1 MKEKEKEEESQKND
15 SAKEKYAQKRA
26 KFREN
31 KSSSSSSIF
40 LDTTIST
47 PEVKDII
54 KAVAI
59 LLKTQLNED
68 STMTKTL
75 SKESNLYY
83 FSEEKY
89 IEDFPEYFDAQKK
102 ENIHKIPTTEDIM
115 DFMEALYNCVQ
126 FSPECCIICLMYIYR
141 IIALTGLSLQETNW
155 RPLIFVSLMVS
166 QKIWDD
172 NALPNGDFSI
182 IYPFFDNEQ
191 LNELEIKFLE
201 IIQYNVYV
209 TLSNYMTFY
218 LNLRALVQNHIELKP
233 LSKYSLKKME
243 HLINEKKESK
253 LKRSGSHGKVW
264 KEGEKGSYVI
274 N

>member
-1 MKEKEKEEESQKND
+1 MKDKDNNKASI
-15 SAKEKYAQKRA
+15 KRA
-26 KFREN
+26 AFREN

-40 LDTTIST
+40 LDTTILT
-47 PEVKDII
+47 PTVKNMI

-68 STMTKTL
+68 NAMTKRI
-75 SKESNLYY
+75 SEESDLYY

-89 IEDFPEYFDAQKK
+89 IKEYPQYFDQQKI
-102 ENIHKIPTTEDIM
+102 ENIHKIPTADDIM

-155 RPLIFVSLMVS
+155 RPLIFVALMVS

-172 NALPNGDFSI
+172 SFLSNGDFSS
-182 IYPFFDNEQ
+182 IYPFFDKEQ
-191 LNELEIKFLE
+191 LNLLEIKFLE
-201 IIQYNVYV
+201 IIQYNVFV

-218 LNLRALVQNHIELKP
+218 LNLRALVENKIPLKP
-233 LSKYSLKKME
+233 LSKHSLQKME
-243 HLINEKKESK
+243 HLINEKREQKI
-253 LKRSGSHGKVW
+253 KRSGSHGKLLLP
-264 KEGEKGSYVI
+264 GAKGSYII

>member
-1 MKEKEKEEESQKND
+1 MKEKEKLNKSKTESI
-15 SAKEKYAQKRA
+15 KRA
-26 KFREN
+26 KFCEKR
-31 KSSSSSSIF
+31 SSSSSSIF

-47 PEVKDII
+47 PIVKNII

-59 LLKTQLNED
+59 LLKTQLTED
-68 STMTKTL
+68 STMTKTI
-75 SKESNLYY
+75 SKESDLYF

-102 ENIHKIPTTEDIM
+102 ENIHKTPTTEDIM
-115 DFMEALYNCVQ
+115 DFIEALYNCVQ

-172 NALPNGDFSI
+172 NVLPNGDFSI

-191 LNELEIKFLE
+191 LNELEIKFME

-218 LNLRALVQNHIELKP
+218 LNLRALVQNRIELKP
-233 LSKYSLKKME
+233 MSKYQLKKIE
-243 HLINEKKESK
+243 HLINEKKEMK
-253 LKRSGSHGKVW
+253 LKRSGSHGKSL
-264 KEGEKGSYVI
+264 KEEEKGSYVI

>member
-1 MKEKEKEEESQKND
+1 MKEKENNTNLKEKND
-15 SAKEKYAQKRA
+15 IKRA
-26 KFREN
+26 KFREK

-40 LDTTIST
+40 LDTTITT
-47 PEVKDII
+47 PTVKNII

-68 STMTKTL
+68 STMVKTI
-75 SKESNLYY
+75 SEESDLYF

-89 IEDFPEYFDAQKK
+89 IHDFPGYFDAQKK

-172 NALPNGDFSI
+172 NVLPNGDFSI

-191 LNELEIKFLE
+191 LNELEIKFME

-218 LNLRALVQNHIELKP
+218 LNLRALVENQIELKP
-233 LSKYSLKKME
+233 LSKYTLNKLE
-243 HLINEKKESK
+243 HQINEKKEMK
-253 LKRSGSHGKVW
+253 LKRSGSHGKFLN
-264 KEGEKGSYVI
+264 EGEKGNFVI

>member
-1 MKEKEKEEESQKND
+1 MKEKENNTNQKEKND
-15 SAKEKYAQKRA
+15 IKRA
-26 KFREN
+26 KFREK

-40 LDTTIST
+40 LDTTITT
-47 PEVKDII
+47 PTVKNII

-68 STMTKTL
+68 STMVK
-75 SKESNLYY
+75 KI
-83 FSEEKY
+83 SEEKY
-89 IEDFPEYFDAQKK
+89 IHDFPDYFDAQKK

-172 NALPNGDFSI
+172 NVLPNGDFSI

-191 LNELEIKFLE
+191 LNELEIKFME

-218 LNLRALVQNHIELKP
+218 LNLRALVENQIELKP
-233 LSKYSLKKME
+233 LSKYTLNKLE
-243 HLINEKKESK
+243 HQINEKKEMK
-253 LKRSGSHGKVW
+253 LKRSGSHGKFL
-264 KEGEKGSYVI
+264 KEGEKGNFVI

>member
-1 MKEKEKEEESQKND
+1 MKEKEND
-15 SAKEKYAQKRA
+15 SKISLKRA
-26 KFREN
+26 AFREN
-31 KSSSSSSIF
+31 KSSSSSSLF
-40 LDTTIST
+40 LDTTISSPT
-47 PEVKDII
+47 VKNMI

-68 STMTKTL
+68 NTMTKRI
-75 SKESNLYY
+75 SEESDLYY

-89 IEDFPEYFDAQKK
+89 IKEFPQYFDQQKI
-102 ENIHKIPTTEDIM
+102 ENIHKIPTADDIM

-155 RPLIFVSLMVS
+155 RPLIFVALMVS

-172 NALPNGDFSI
+172 SFLSNGDFSS
-182 IYPFFDNEQ
+182 IYPFFDKEQ
-191 LNELEIKFLE
+191 LNLLEIKFLE
-201 IIQYNVYV
+201 IIQYNVFV

-218 LNLRALVQNHIELKP
+218 LNLRALVENQVSLKP
-233 LSKYSLKKME
+233 LTKFHLQKME
-243 HLINEKKESK
+243 HLINEKREHKI
-253 LKRSGSHGKVW
+253 KRSGSHGKFLFP
-264 KEGEKGSYVI
+264 GEKGNYVI

>member
-1 MKEKEKEEESQKND
+1 MKEKEKLNKSKSD
-15 SAKEKYAQKRA
+15 SIKRA
-26 KFREN
+26 KFCEKR
-31 KSSSSSSIF
+31 SSSSSSIF

-47 PEVKDII
+47 PIVKNII

-59 LLKTQLNED
+59 LLKTQLTED
-68 STMTKTL
+68 STMTKTI
-75 SKESNLYY
+75 SKESDLYF

-102 ENIHKIPTTEDIM
+102 ENIHKTPTTEDIM
-115 DFMEALYNCVQ
+115 DFIEALYNCVQ

-172 NALPNGDFSI
+172 NVLPNGDFSI

-191 LNELEIKFLE
+191 LNELEIKFME

-218 LNLRALVQNHIELKP
+218 LNLRALVENQIELKP
-233 LSKYSLKKME
+233 LSKYSLKKLE
-243 HLINEKKESK
+243 HLI
-253 LKRSGSHGKVW
+253 LK
-264 KEGEKGSYVI
+264 
-274 N
+274 

>member
-1 MKEKEKEEESQKND
+1 MKEKENNTNQKEKND
-15 SAKEKYAQKRA
+15 IKRA
-26 KFREN
+26 KFREK

-40 LDTTIST
+40 LDTTITT
-47 PEVKDII
+47 PNVKNII

-68 STMTKTL
+68 STMVKKI
-75 SKESNLYY
+75 SEESDLYF

-89 IEDFPEYFDAQKK
+89 IHDFPDYFDAQKK

-172 NALPNGDFSI
+172 NVLPNGDFSI

-191 LNELEIKFLE
+191 LNELEIKFME

-218 LNLRALVQNHIELKP
+218 LNLRALVENQIELKP
-233 LSKYSLKKME
+233 LSKYTLNKLE
-243 HLINEKKESK
+243 HQINEKKEMK
-253 LKRSGSHGKVW
+253 LKRSGSHGKFL
-264 KEGEKGSYVI
+264 KEGEKGSYII

>member
-1 MKEKEKEEESQKND
+1 MKEKESNKKND
-15 SAKEKYAQKRA
+15 QKEKDNIKRA
-26 KFREN
+26 KFRE
-31 KSSSSSSIF
+31 KRSSSSSSIF

-47 PEVKDII
+47 PIVKNII

-68 STMTKTL
+68 STMTKTI
-75 SKESNLYY
+75 SKESDLYY

-89 IEDFPEYFDAQKK
+89 IDDFPEYFDAQKK
-102 ENIHKIPTTEDIM
+102 ENIHKIPSTEDIM

-172 NALPNGDFSI
+172 NVLPNGDFSI

-191 LNELEIKFLE
+191 LNELEIKFME

-218 LNLRALVQNHIELKP
+218 LNLRSLVENQVELKP
-233 LSKYSLKKME
+233 LSKFSLKKME
-243 HLINEKKESK
+243 HLINEKKVMK
-253 LKRSGSHGKVW
+253 LKRSDSHGKFL
-264 KEGEKGSYVI
+264 KEGEKGSFVI